1 MIINNPN
8 DLLEKIKAKPNL
20 NLSNHLFLRHTSFLT
35 RTTTRVKSYFFILK
49 KYKNISKKFDLC
61 PIKKLLKY

>member
-35 RTTTRVKSYFFILK
+35 RTTTRVKSYFFSLK
-49 KYKNISKKFDLC
+49 KYKNIRK
-61 PIKKLLKY
+61 